1 MPSLGSLLLLGATAT
16 VLAQGCSLGQ
26 GTGSVC
32 GWLDV
37 PGCWSGA
44 FDLHPDFFAA
54 VPTNSAALQIRIQ
67 NGIDYET
74 FSDGVAILVDDAGQ
88 IRGDPLPDGTPR
100 TGLLGQPLLV
110 TLPAGVTPP
119 GVPIKAVANPSMAHA
134 TLYVEQT
141 CRIQNVALYATTCTL
156 PTIGEPAMCGDAG
169 PGSIA
174 SDAGAIDGGTPQG
187 NLPGNMATSTIT
199 FHNLFDGKS
208 NESNAQQRL
217 TDAEF
222 DFYLADPREGSAGGL
237 GPPPPCRGH
246 LRGQFHFYFQ
256 RGRPAQPF
264 P

>member
-1 MPSLGSLLLLGATAT
+1 VRNVPSLGCLLLLGSTAT

-74 FSDGVAILVDDAGQ
+74 FSDGIAILVDDIGQ

-100 TGLLGQPLLV
+100 AGLLGKPLLV
-110 TLPAGVTPP
+110 TLPAGVTPS
-119 GVPIKAVANPSMAHA
+119 GVPIMAVANPSMAHA
-134 TLYVEQT
+134 TLYIEQT

-169 PGSIA
+169 
-174 SDAGAIDGGTPQG
+174 AGAVAGDGGTPPSTMAG
-187 NLPGNMATSTIT
+187 NVATSTIT

-217 TDAEF
+217 TDADF

-246 LRGQFHFYFQ
+246 LRGQFRFYFQ